1 MFSLHTLLAHKLT
14 SVKLTTLYTKRAFHK
29 PLGEGEGEGLLL
41 NLYPDGHSKPMF
53 QKHNKNVAFILKQ
66 TLTDN

>member
-14 SVKLTTLYTKRAFHK
+14 TLYTKRAFHQ
-29 PLGEGEGEGLLL
+29 PLGEGEGEALLL
-41 NLYPDGHSKPMF
+41 DLYCKNDGHSKPMF
-53 QKHNKNVAFILKQ
+53 QKHNKNVAFIQ